1 MSKEKDVPCQ
11 CYPQQTTPT
20 QMPNYQYQE
29 IDNRS
34 YSIDYREPKKNPV
47 SKGEQFSSLRNL
59 NV

>member
-11 CYPQQTTPT
+11 CYSQTTPI

-34 YSIDYREPKKNPV
+34 YSIDYREPSKD
-47 SKGEQFSSLRNL
+47 SAEKGEKFSSLRNL

>member
-11 CYPQQTTPT
+11 CYPQTAPTP
-20 QMPNYQYQE
+20 MPDYQYQE

-34 YSIDYREPKKNPV
+34 YSIDYREPTKDPV
-47 SKGEQFSSLRNL
+47 VKGEKFSSLRNL

>member
-11 CYPQQTTPT
+11 CYSQPAPTP
-20 QMPNYQYQE
+20 MPNYRYQE

-34 YSIDYREPKKNPV
+34 YSIDYREPAKDPV
-47 SKGEQFSSLRNL
+47 TKGEQFSSLRNL